1 MDTSSP
7 ERNDAISDALDLRPM
22 ETFDVVESKQP
33 ESTVQSDFEY
43 ARGNMIGILEKG
55 NEALNDMLEF
65 AQRSQHPRGFE
76 VVAGLIKTLAE
87 TNKDLLDLSKKKK
100 DIEGTDGPTTV
111 NNNLFVGSSADL
123 LKMLKSNGK

>member
-43 ARGNMIGILEKG
+43 ARGNMISILEKG

>member
-22 ETFDVVESKQP
+22 ETFDVVETKQP

-43 ARGNMIGILEKG
+43 ARGNMISILEKG